1 VPQLVVCLLGA
12 LLARRGC
19 LGRFLWSLGVGYP
32 EARVI
37 LGGGGGGA
45 CVITLWGSLT
55 GGDEKGFLD
64 FLTLVD
70 ERQHQ
75 EILVSAFKPK
85 GSRELKCSI
94 NFDARGVGY
103 SQGKGE
109 RALTLLYCSPWFSA
123 GFCHGALGVSS
134 ILFLFLFF
142 FYLTCFGVLCMLP
155 VALWVPLTL
164 FCLQLDS

>member
-1 VPQLVVCLLGA
+1 MGI
-12 LLARRGC
+12 
-19 LGRFLWSLGVGYP
+19 S
-32 EARVI
+32 
-37 LGGGGGGA
+37 
-45 CVITLWGSLT
+45 S

-85 GSRELKCSI
+85 GSRELKCLI

-103 SQGKGE
+103 SKGKGE
-109 RALTLLYCSPWFSA
+109 RALALLYCSPWFFA
-123 GFCHGALGVSS
+123 GFCHGAL
-134 ILFLFLFF
+134 
-142 FYLTCFGVLCMLP
+142 GVLCMLP

-164 FCLQLDS
+164 FCLQLDCDKARTKYRNASIMIFSLMLVR

>member
-1 VPQLVVCLLGA
+1 MVTGCRLPRGEGDLG
-12 LLARRGC
+12 G
-19 LGRFLWSLGVGYP
+19 GG
-32 EARVI
+32 
-37 LGGGGGGA
+37 GGGGGGA

-85 GSRELKCSI
+85 ESRELKCSI

-142 FYLTCFGVLCMLP
+142 LFNLFWC
-155 VALWVPLTL
+155 PLYASCSL
-164 FCLQLDS
+164 MGAFDSLLSPT